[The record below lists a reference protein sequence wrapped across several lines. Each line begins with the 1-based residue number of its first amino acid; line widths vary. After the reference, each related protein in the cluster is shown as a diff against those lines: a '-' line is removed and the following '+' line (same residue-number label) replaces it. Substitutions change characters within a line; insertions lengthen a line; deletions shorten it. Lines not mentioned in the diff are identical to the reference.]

1 MIGQLR
7 GTLLEKKPNRILLDV
22 GGVGYEVQVP
32 LSSYYKLPQPGSEV
46 TLLIH
51 TYVREDALMLFGFE
65 TAGERELFDSLL
77 GVTGIGPRLALNVL
91 SNFSPD
97 DVFAAVKRN
106 NPAALIARGTGIG
119 RKTAER
125 IVYEL
130 RERVAVEAVRE
141 APAVA
146 AFNAVAE
153 EVVSGLVN
161 MGCERKL
168 AEKAVG
174 EVLESGV
181 SNAEFEPL
189 MKQALRWLREKKH

>member
-22 GGVGYEVQVP
+22 SGVGYEVQVP
-32 LSSYYKLPQPGSEV
+32 LSTYYKLPTLGSEV
-46 TLLIH
+46 RLLIH
-51 TYVREDALMLFGFE
+51 TYVREDTLMLFGFK
-65 TAGERELFDSLL
+65 TAGERELFESLL

-91 SNFSPD
+91 SNFSPE
-97 DVFAAVKRN
+97 DVFAAVKHN
-106 NPAALIARGTGIG
+106 NPPALVARGTGIG

-130 RERVAVEAVRE
+130 RERLPIEVAAA
-141 APAVA
+141 APAGVH
-146 AFNAVAE
+146 FNAVAA

-168 AEKAVG
+168 AEQAVG
-174 EVLESGV
+174 EVLQSGV
-181 SNAEFEPL
+181 SSSEFEPL